1 MERSL
6 SKILILKLAYNLSSS
21 LLLKNGITP
30 TEERPG
36 NATFEQSPY
45 LREKL
50 CEGVREGSLRF
61 LFVCEVA
68 LRAELKSSI
77 SRLGSLTVMA
87 ASELQNWEIAEQQ
100 SLAQRCLVEYPL
112 PSLGLSCNKNQKKG
126 HGDTRICTDVRG
138 EESQTLE
145 ELNRSSSGK
154 KSIKTTD
161 RNDPDQD
168 TAVQS
173 SLETIG
179 CPSASNR
186 FASLQTE
193 EDTHEVDEFGE
204 ELLQGAEGT

>member
-1 MERSL
+1 ME
-6 SKILILKLAYNLSSS
+6 SSPGVDFRTKS
-21 LLLKNGITP
+21 PFSFRLCITS
-30 TEERPG
+30 
-36 NATFEQSPY
+36 Q
-45 LREKL
+45 
-50 CEGVREGSLRF
+50 GVDDR
-61 LFVCEVA
+61 
-68 LRAELKSSI
+68 
-77 SRLGSLTVMA
+77 
-87 ASELQNWEIAEQQ
+87 Q
-100 SLAQRCLVEYPL
+100 P
-112 PSLGLSCNKNQKKG
+112 KG
-126 HGDTRICTDVRG
+126 RQMRKDIVSHGDTRIRTDVRG